1 MQQPIDR
8 VSHVVYCLEAEHLD
22 RAAEFFS
29 EVAGALFE
37 DLSRPEL
44 GLRVMVDFERG
55 LELIAPAPELGP
67 VAERFLE
74 HLKNNGE
81 GLYDVVY
88 GVRDL
93 DETAE
98 RARAFGL
105 GVTHRASFAEVP
117 PWKGRFRALEELHLE
132 QFLGLKVTFGRIEPM

>member
-1 MQQPIDR
+1 MQQPINR

-22 RAAEFFS
+22 GAVEFFS
-29 EVAGALFE
+29 EVVGAKFE
-37 DLSRPEL
+37 DSSRPEL
-44 GLRVMVDFERG
+44 GLRVMVALERG
-55 LELIAPAPELGP
+55 LELIAPAPEFGP

-88 GVRDL
+88 GVGDL

-98 RARAFGL
+98 RAEAFGVR
-105 GVTHRASFAEVP
+105 VTHRGSFADMP
-117 PWKGRFRALEELHLE
+117 PWKGRFRVLEEAHLE
-132 QFLGLKVTFGRIEPM
+132 PFHGVKVTFGQIEPI